1 MLSETYN
8 SLKAYLYDRTTSP
21 LLGSLVFSWI
31 IWNYKFI
38 LLLFSNLSY
47 PDKLRMIN
55 ILYGSDFHVY
65 ITGFTAP
72 LLTALFYIYIFP
84 YPSKY
89 VFKFSLERQDELNA
103 LKQRIHNNQLISLEK
118 SQSLRKKINELS
130 LGHAQEIEGLENKIE
145 YLNERNSE
153 LEIEVESLNKR
164 LINQSVEIEKPIGR
178 DDKTPENPP
187 IASYNDKAEELI
199 LDFFDG
205 NENKPTEKSEIIN
218 LLSQNL
224 HLKKYLIEK
233 IFDDVLRGTIM
244 ETDTSRGGVKYK
256 LTSYGLRKIIDSIPN
271 LNFQ

>member
-55 ILYGSDFHVY
+55 ILYDSDFNFY

-103 LKQRIHNNQLISLEK
+103 LKQKIHNNQLISLEK
-118 SQSLRKKINELS
+118 SQSLRKRISELS
-130 LGHAQEIEGLENKIE
+130 LEHAQEIEELENKVE
-145 YLNERNSE
+145 YLSEQNSK
-153 LEIEVESLNKR
+153 LESEVKRLNKSH
-164 LINQSVEIEKPIGR
+164 IIQSVEIEKPINK
-178 DDKTPENPP
+178 DESTPISQP
-187 IASYNDKAEELI
+187 IASYRDRAEMLI
-199 LDFFDG
+199 LDFFDE

-218 LLSQNL
+218 FLSQNF

-233 IFDDVLRGTIM
+233 IFDDVLRGAII
-244 ETDTSRGGVKYK
+244 ETDTSHGSLKYK
-256 LTSYGLRKIIDSIPN
+256 LTSYGLSKIIDSIPN
-271 LNFQ
+271 LNF